1 MICIT
6 KYYIYCKKNK
16 NVVFL
21 CTNCGN
27 DFSRWQGQCPDC
39 GEWDSLK
46 ENRIAAGVKEVSI
59 CRISD
64 GDQAVFRWSDLSR
77 VSAYKLDLGSWDQ
90 VRVCFETTQAVS
102 FEVSE
107 DDEGFSNLMRTASS
121 ALSGFS

>member
-1 MICIT
+1 MSI
-6 KYYIYCKKNK
+6 
-16 NVVFL
+16 
-21 CTNCGN
+21 
-27 DFSRWQGQCPDC
+27 S
-39 GEWDSLK
+39 DSLK